1 MEMKNS
7 HKILCFGFKSLG
19 INTITPENIYSLHL
33 ISPSLLLFIVFG
45 GLVFYFNSIGGYK
58 PINLVEEK
66 KAAKT

>member
-1 MEMKNS
+1 MYS
-7 HKILCFGFKSLG
+7 TADIQAGRDVLRFATVFPG
-19 INTITPENIYSLHL
+19 I
-33 ISPSLLLFIVFG
+33 LFIVFG